1 MLTNDQP
8 AAWFLEPGLSIL
20 VGTVDRA
27 GMPSSCRAIALTGKG
42 SRLTVFVPIATSQ
55 RVLQDVA
62 TTRRLAVT
70 ASQIVTHQTVQFK
83 GRAGDA
89 RIAADAEQ
97 ALVQGRFEA
106 FCGVL
111 DSVGVPR
118 RLSGRLAH
126 WPAFA
131 IDLHVEESFDQTPGP
146 HAGTRLR

>member
-1 MLTNDQP
+1 MLTNDQRP
-8 AAWFLEPGLSIL
+8 AWFLEPGLSVL
-20 VGTVDRA
+20 VGTVDRT
-27 GMPSSCRAIALTGKG
+27 GIPSCCRGIALTGDS

-83 GRAGDA
+83 GRAGNA

-97 ALVQGRFEA
+97 ALVQSRFDA
-106 FCGVL
+106 LCDVL
-111 DSVGVPR
+111 DRVGVPR
-118 RLSGRLAH
+118 RLSARLAH

-131 IDLHVEESFDQTPGP
+131 IDLVVEESFDQTPGP

>member
-1 MLTNDQP
+1 L
-8 AAWFLEPGLSIL
+8 
-20 VGTVDRA
+20 
-27 GMPSSCRAIALTGKG
+27 
-42 SRLTVFVPIATSQ
+42 RLTVFVPIATSQ

-70 ASQIVTHQTVQFK
+70 ASHVVSHRTIQFK
-83 GRAGDA
+83 GRAGEA
-89 RIAADAEQ
+89 RIASDQESAFVSRRFDA
-97 ALVQGRFEA
+97 L
-106 FCGVL
+106 CDML

-131 IDLHVEESFDQTPGP
+131 IDLHVEHTFDQTPGP